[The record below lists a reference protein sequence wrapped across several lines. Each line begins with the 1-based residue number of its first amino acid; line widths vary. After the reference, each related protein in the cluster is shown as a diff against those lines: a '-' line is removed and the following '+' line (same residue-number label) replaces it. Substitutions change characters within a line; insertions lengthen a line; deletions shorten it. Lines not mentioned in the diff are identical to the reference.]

1 MNVQGSPTRNPSA
14 HPDRSSSN
22 LGIVNPVE
30 LALKRCATSETDA
43 VQAAIRAHSFA
54 LPYQHLPNFPSQNKP
69 VGKLH
74 DGRTARVRDVE
85 LVWNDKLFIDWCFG
99 QGAYKSVC
107 MELKKP
113 LEVEL
118 LDMARVLFAKVN

>member
-1 MNVQGSPTRNPSA
+1 MNVQGFPPRNPSA

-43 VQAAIRAHSFA
+43 VQASIRAHSYA
-54 LPYQHLPNFPSQNKP
+54 VPYQRIPKPMFNKP

-74 DGRTARVRDVE
+74 DGRLAYAHDVE

-107 MELKKP
+107 KELKKP

-118 LDMARVLFAKVN
+118 LDMAEVLFARVC